1 MPPPPGGLPNHWHL
15 FNLRESPY
23 FQDTLGE
30 PASHYPLS
38 LFVGRETEVARL
50 LAAIGGAG
58 SSRLA
63 LGGAPGVGK
72 TTLAQLVKST
82 AVAHGYWATNGVLPF
97 YPEDTPERVLGG
109 VLEGLYEAILTA
121 RPHTADHAAMRRA
134 QQYVRAF
141 RLSGGGASLSVLGV
155 GGGGSKSE
163 SAVTPPGALLLDGP
177 RVIREL
183 LDLSAEAG
191 ARGVVLHLDNLE
203 NLTEKGVAR
212 AADVL
217 RSLRDP
223 VLMQHGLHTLLVG
236 TVDAVTG
243 AALAHPQLRTVFTL
257 QVIDPMP
264 LSDLVALLAARY
276 RHLVLDPKRPLTNPV
291 TRDAVASLYGVF
303 RGDLRG
309 VLKALDEGVS
319 TLVGLVG
326 PRANTSLNERD
337 LRPALVHRYAAEL
350 TSALSTARARQ
361 LSEWARKL
369 GPDATPDQERLTR
382 LWKVS
387 QAGVSQAL
395 RDLARAGYVLPL
407 ERQGQAPVRYALAGP
422 ARLVFG

>member
-1 MPPPPGGLPNHWHL
+1 
-15 FNLRESPY
+15 
-23 FQDTLGE
+23 
-30 PASHYPLS
+30 
-38 LFVGRETEVARL
+38 
-50 LAAIGGAG
+50 
-58 SSRLA
+58 
-63 LGGAPGVGK
+63 
-72 TTLAQLVKST
+72 
-82 AVAHGYWATNGVLPF
+82 
-97 YPEDTPERVLGG
+97 
-109 VLEGLYEAILTA
+109 
-121 RPHTADHAAMRRA
+121 
-134 QQYVRAF
+134 
-141 RLSGGGASLSVLGV
+141 
-155 GGGGSKSE
+155 
-163 SAVTPPGALLLDGP
+163 VTPAAALLLDGP

-223 VLMQHGLHTLLVG
+223 VLMQHGLHTLVVG

-264 LSDLVALLAARY
+264 VSDLQALLAARY
-276 RHLVLDPKRPLTNPV
+276 RHLVLDPKRPVTNPV
-291 TRDAVASLYGVF
+291 TRDAVAELYGVF

-319 TLVGLVG
+319 TLVGLG

-350 TSALSTARARQ
+350 TSALTATRARQ
-361 LSEWARKL
+361 LAEWARKL
-369 GPDATPDQERLTR
+369 GPEATPDQERLTR
-382 LWKVS
+382 LWKVT

-407 ERQGQAPVRYALAGP
+407 ERRGQAAVRYALAGP

>member
-1 MPPPPGGLPNHWHL
+1 MRADSGLPNHWHL

-38 LFVGRETEVARL
+38 LFVGRDAEVRRL
-50 LAAIGGAG
+50 LAAIGGAS

-97 YPEDTPERVLGG
+97 YPDDTPERVLGG
-109 VLEGLYEAILTA
+109 VLEGLYEAVLTA
-121 RPHTADHAAMRRA
+121 RPHSADHAAMRRA

-141 RLSGGGASLSVLGV
+141 RLAGGGVSLSVLGV
-155 GGGGSKSE
+155 GGGGTRSE
-163 SAVTPPGALLLDGP
+163 AAVTPAGALLLDGP

-183 LDLSAEAG
+183 LDLSADAG
-191 ARGVVLHLDNLE
+191 ARGVVLHLNNLE
-203 NLTEKGVAR
+203 NLSEKGVAR

-223 VLMQHGLHTLLVG
+223 VLMQHGLHTMLVG

-243 AALAHPQLRTVFTL
+243 AALAHPQLRSVFTL
-257 QVIDPMP
+257 QVIHPMP
-264 LSDLVALLAARY
+264 VTDLQALLAARY
-276 RHLVLDPKRPLTNPV
+276 RHLVLDPKRGVTNPV
-291 TRDAVASLYGVF
+291 TRDAVAALYGVF

-309 VLKALDEGVS
+309 VLKALDEGVG

-326 PRANTSLNERD
+326 PRANSSLAERD
-337 LRPALVHRYAAEL
+337 LRPALGHRYAAEL
-350 TSALSTARARQ
+350 TSALSPARARQ
-361 LSEWARKL
+361 LSAWALKL
-369 GPDATPDQERLTR
+369 GTDATPHQERLTR
-382 LWKVS
+382 LWRVS
-387 QAGVSQAL
+387 QAAVSQTL
-395 RDLARAGYVLPL
+395 RDLIRAGYVLPL
-407 ERQGQAPVRYALAGP
+407 AREGSAPACYALAGP